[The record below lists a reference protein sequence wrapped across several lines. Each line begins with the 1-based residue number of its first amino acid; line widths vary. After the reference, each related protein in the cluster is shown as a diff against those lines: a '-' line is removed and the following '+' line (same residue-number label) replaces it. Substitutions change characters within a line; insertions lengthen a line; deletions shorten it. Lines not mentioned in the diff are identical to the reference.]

1 MVTTSLKNILDTIGL
16 KLNLNNELLSLSF
29 ELENMFDTYIFD
41 DEEKGYKCYYS
52 KDSTCYIMIYEEPV
66 DGVILDLLHSPDEQS
81 QYLKEYSTYIE
92 YVWFKKMQLKF
103 NWKDISINKFIQR
116 INIQTNWH
124 NYHNRQ
130 EYFTTYWNQ
139 VFN

>member
-1 MVTTSLKNILDTIGL
+1 MEDLSNGYNILDTIGL

-81 QYLKEYSTYIE
+81 PVVGEGYSEEGLLCCKY
-92 YVWFKKMQLKF
+92 
-103 NWKDISINKFIQR
+103 
-116 INIQTNWH
+116 
-124 NYHNRQ
+124 
-130 EYFTTYWNQ
+130 
-139 VFN
+139 

>member
-16 KLNLNNELLSLSF
+16 KLDLNNELLSLSF

-81 QYLKEYSTYIE
+81 QYLKELQHIYWVCLI
-92 YVWFKKMQLKF
+92 Q
-103 NWKDISINKFIQR
+103 KDAIKI
-116 INIQTNWH
+116 
-124 NYHNRQ
+124 
-130 EYFTTYWNQ
+130 
-139 VFN
+139 